1 MTNPADPLPLEP
13 TSLYVLLF
21 DRREAYRFHWALFL
35 TATHPKTPTTSEG
48 GETEEE
54 EEEQGEATTSN
65 PPGTLFELTN
75 PNPSNNKL
83 WTYNATIL
91 TTLANKHNPLCA
103 LKISTIEPLLHEPFQ
118 ALLGT
123 IPIVPYSQRFGE
135 ETTCRVWLKEA
146 LYELDQG
153 GFIQLLWPVEEI
165 EKEARALGMLC
176 WCAGVERGEG
186 RGNGRGRV
194 ESSAGCLF

>member
-1 MTNPADPLPLEP
+1 MTNPADPLPLEQN
-13 TSLYVLLF
+13 SLYVLLF
-21 DRREAYRFHWALFL
+21 DRGEAYRFHWALFL
-35 TATHPKTPTTSEG
+35 TATHPTTPTTTTAEG
-48 GETEEE
+48 VGE
-54 EEEQGEATTSN
+54 EEEQEQTAESN
-65 PPGTLFELTN
+65 PPGTLFEVTN
-75 PNPSNNKL
+75 PNPSNDNL

-91 TTLANKHNPLCA
+91 TALTNKHNPLCA

-123 IPIVPYSQRFGE
+123 IPIIPYSQRFGE
-135 ETTCRVWLKEA
+135 KITCRVWLKEA

-176 WCAGVERGEG
+176 WCAGVGRGEG

>member
-1 MTNPADPLPLEP
+1 MTTPTDPLSLEP
-13 TSLYVLLF
+13 NALYILLF
-21 DRREAYRFHWALFL
+21 DRGEAYRFHWALFL
-35 TATHPKTPTTSEG
+35 TTAHPTTTTTTEG
-48 GETEEE
+48 EGKEEE
-54 EEEQGEATTSN
+54 TAAPN

-75 PNPSNNKL
+75 PNPSNDNL
-83 WTYNATIL
+83 WTYNTTIL
-91 TTLANKHNPLCA
+91 TTLINKHNPLCA

-123 IPIVPYSQRFGE
+123 IPIIPYSQRFGE

-176 WCAGVERGEG
+176 WCAGVGRGEG